1 MISSVSDRP
10 ANATGINILT
20 VKCRDVLLVVV
31 AMAVWAM
38 PGAPALATVNDA
50 QICDSAAQDAARRTG
65 VPMAVLL
72 AISLTETGRQSDGTF
87 RPWPWTVNM
96 EGKGVWFDSR
106 RQALDFVA
114 QNYRRGARSFDVGC
128 FQLNYKWHGQAFS
141 SVEQMFDP
149 TENALYAA
157 RYLRDLF
164 AEKGNWIDAAGAYH
178 SRTPKFA
185 NRYKKRFK
193 DILAGLSRDLP
204 DFGNRALVAL
214 APSVQSSIP
223 QAVVRLNTFPLLT
236 GGATRAASLGSLMPA
251 SAGRGAPRLL
261 GGS

>member
-1 MISSVSDRP
+1 MISSVSNRP
-10 ANATGINILT
+10 VNATGINILT
-20 VKCRDVLLVVV
+20 VKCRDALLVIV
-31 AMAVWAM
+31 AMVAWAT

-50 QICDSAAQDAARRTG
+50 QICDSAAQDAARKTG
-65 VPMAVLL
+65 VPMAVLR
-72 AISLTETGRQSDGTF
+72 AISLTETGRQSDGAF

-114 QNYRRGARSFDVGC
+114 QNFRRGARSFDVGC

-157 RYLRDLF
+157 QYLRELF

-185 NRYKKRFK
+185 NRYKKRFQ
-193 DILAGLSRDLP
+193 DILAGLSGDLP
-204 DFGNRALVAL
+204 DFRNSVLVAT
-214 APSVQSSIP
+214 AVSPQSTVP